1 MSTSKHFLSAVAVAT
16 ACIVAAPVS
25 WSQEPQAQ
33 APVVKSID
41 VQFAGPASVSK
52 EVILNNMRTKVGKPY
67 SVGVAEEDVR
77 NLYKTAKVYNVRFFY
92 DKLPDGGLKVIVVVQ
107 TKATVDEVNVEGATQ
122 VKTRSLLKKLT
133 IKKGAELSEAD
144 VEADRQKILTIYR
157 EKGYKDTDVKTNIK
171 TDEKTSKANVTFTV
185 IEAGKTV
192 VRTVEFEGNTVFSTK
207 ALRKVVKTRRHYLF
221 SFIDK
226 SGHVDTDTLSA
237 DIDALRAFY
246 QNHGYEDVKIGEPT
260 ITRREGSAK
269 VTVTFPIAEGPQYHV
284 GSLTIGGARLFTA
297 TELAAPLRQ
306 KEGVVYSPEA
316 VQADVKMIQNI
327 YGAKGYVDTSV
338 TPVVSPTG
346 GYRMSLTFRIEEGS
360 QSYVERVNISG
371 NTRTKDKVIRRE
383 LLLGPGELYNSVA
396 ADASKQRLQNLNYF
410 ERVDVF
416 PSDTLAAGRKDM
428 NVVVS
433 EKKTGSL
440 NFGAGYSTVDSIL
453 GFVELSQS
461 NFDITNWP
469 NFTGGGERFRA
480 RAQVGSERKDFTV
493 SLTEPYFLDYQLAV
507 GGELFWR
514 EADYL
519 SSVYN
524 QRNYGFN
531 IFTRKAITDRLSWR
545 VDYRLEEI
553 DIYNVSDSDV
563 SNTIREDAGNHL
575 KSQITPSLVYDTRD
589 SVFLTRRGTRAE
601 LSAYVA
607 GGPLGGNDNIYGGD
621 LTASHYVS
629 LPWDTIL
636 TLSGELASVNYFS
649 GSNHVPIFDRL
660 YLGGSNNLRGFKFR
674 DVGPHDEYTNPIG
687 GDSLARATAEFTY
700 PIIDRVRGAVFYDAG
715 YVNADAGDF
724 SPDNVASD
732 VGIGI
737 RLDLPIGPIRIDYGY
752 PVSHGDSTNHAG
764 HFNFNI
770 GYQF

>member
-1 MSTSKHFLSAVAVAT
+1 MSTSKHFLSAVAIAT
-16 ACIVAAPVS
+16 VCIVASPVS

-33 APVVKSID
+33 APIVKSID
-41 VQFAGPASVSK
+41 VQFAGPAAVSK

-67 SVGVAEEDVR
+67 SVGIAEEDVR
-77 NLYKTAKVYNVRFFY
+77 NLYKTAKVFNVRFFY

-107 TKATVDEVNVEGATQ
+107 TKATVEEVAIEGATQ
-122 VKTRSLLKKLT
+122 IKTRSLLKKLT
-133 IKKGAELSEAD
+133 VKKGSELSEAD
-144 VEADRQKILTIYR
+144 VEADRQKILTTYR
-157 EKGYKDTDVKTNIK
+157 EKGYKDTDVKTSVK
-171 TDEKTSKANVTFTV
+171 TDEKTSKASVTFTV

-192 VRTVEFEGNTVFSTK
+192 VRSVQFEGNTVFPTK
-207 ALRKVVKTRRHYLF
+207 QLRKVVKTRRHYIF

-226 SGHVDTDTLSA
+226 SGHVDTDTISA

-260 ITRREGSAK
+260 ITRQEGNAK
-269 VTVTFPIAEGPQYHV
+269 VTVTFPIVEGAQYHV
-284 GSLTIGGARLFTA
+284 GSVTIGGARLFSA
-297 TELAAPLRQ
+297 TELSVPLQQ
-306 KEGVVYSPEA
+306 KEGTVYSPAA
-316 VQADVKMIQNI
+316 VQGDVKAIQSI
-327 YGAKGYVDTSV
+327 YGAKGYIDTDV
-338 TPVVSPTG
+338 TPVVSPAG
-346 GYRMSLTFRIEEGS
+346 GYRMNLTFRIEEGS
-360 QSYVERVNISG
+360 QSYVQGVNISG

-396 ADASKQRLQNLNYF
+396 AEASKQRLQNLNYF
-410 ERVDVF
+410 DRVDVF
-416 PSDTLAAGRKDM
+416 PSDTMAAGRKDM

-440 NFGAGYSTVDSIL
+440 NFGAGYSTVDSVL

-553 DIYNVSDSDV
+553 DLYDMDSDA
-563 SNTIREDAGNHL
+563 SDIIKRDDGGHL

-607 GGPLGGNDNIYGGD
+607 GGPLGGNDDIYGGD
-621 LTASHYVS
+621 LTAAHYIS

-636 TLSGELASVNYFS
+636 TLSGEMASVNYFS
-649 GSNHVPIFDRL
+649 GSDHVPVFDRL

-674 DVGPHDEYTNPIG
+674 DVGPKDDNGDPIG
-687 GDSLARATAEFTY
+687 GQSLARVTAEYTY
-700 PIIDRVRGAVFYDAG
+700 PIIDRVRGAFFYDAG
-715 YVNADAGDF
+715 YVNADAGSF

-732 VGIGI
+732 AGIGI

-752 PVSHGDSTNHAG
+752 PITHGDSTNHAG